1 MRKMPV
7 VALVAAALLIVGAAT
22 PMMLRAQVRAPAA
35 AAAADDMPRRTT
47 KAFAPFLKAI
57 ITRRYNQA
65 QQIFK
70 LRRNVEASLEQ
81 EEPTRILSRFTKPD
95 RFDLNLIGGRTLGQ
109 NIGILVF
116 TIATEDGPVAF
127 KIYYY
132 GFNNDINISRIEV
145 YDDWDQI
152 EALAATV
159 DILPSPV
166 TMSLGTPA
174 E

>member
-1 MRKMPV
+1 ISTLV
-7 VALVAAALLIVGAAT
+7 VGTATPLILHAQSRGTPAGAAG
-22 PMMLRAQVRAPAA
+22 QGGGE
-35 AAAADDMPRRTT
+35 DMPHRTT
-47 KAFAPFLKAI
+47 RAFAPFLKAV

-70 LRRNVEASLEQ
+70 LRRSVEVSLED
-81 EEPTRILSRFTKPD
+81 EETTRILSRFTKPD

-132 GFNNDINISRIEV
+132 GFGNDINVSRIEV
-145 YDDWDQI
+145 FDDWDQI
-152 EALAATV
+152 EQVAATV
-159 DILPSPV
+159 EILQN
-166 TMSLGTPA
+166 
-174 E
+174 